1 MIYFDNASTTKVS
14 DEVVTAMLPYFT
26 DTFANASS
34 LHEMGQI
41 AREAVESSREK
52 IAKLLNAK
60 NSMDIIFTSGG
71 SESNN
76 LAIKSIAKWGATK
89 GKKHIISSKIEH
101 HSVLRT
107 LEALEKQ
114 GYEVTYLDVYSNGIV
129 KAEDVENAIRGDT
142 CLVTIMT
149 ANNEI
154 GTIQPVEE
162 IGKICKAHGV
172 YFHTDAVQAVGHI
185 PVDVEK
191 MNVDLLSISAHK
203 FHGPKGIGALYCRRG
218 TPLFAEILGG
228 EQERGRRAG
237 TENVPYIV
245 GMAKALELAIDEME
259 DVSKREQELRD
270 RLFKGLKT
278 IPHSKINGDTKSRLP
293 NNFNMSFEGIEG
305 ESLILLL
312 SDAGICSTSGSACT
326 SGSLDPSHVL
336 LAIGLPH
343 EVAHGSLRLTLSKY
357 STKDEVDKA
366 IIEIKKVVEYLRQ
379 ISPVYDELERGVRKF
394 QI

>member
-1 MIYFDNASTTKVS
+1 MIYLDNASTTKVS
-14 DEVVTAMLPYFT
+14 DEVVSAMLPYFT
-26 DTFANASS
+26 ETFANASS

-41 AREAVESSREK
+41 AREAVEGSRAK
-52 IAKLLNAK
+52 IAELINAA
-60 NSMDIIFTSGG
+60 NDTDIVFTSGG

-76 LAIKSIAKWGATK
+76 LAIKSIAKWGEKK

-114 GYEVTYLDVYSNGIV
+114 GFEVTYLEVYDNGIV
-129 KAEDVENAIRGDT
+129 RAEDVESAIRPET

-154 GTIQPVEE
+154 GTIQPIEE

-185 PVDVEK
+185 PIDVQK
-191 MNVDLLSISAHK
+191 LNVDLLSVSAHK
-203 FHGPKGIGALYCRRG
+203 FHGPKGVGALYCRRG

-245 GMAKALELAIDEME
+245 GMAKALELAVAEMGE
-259 DVSKREQELRD
+259 VSQKEQTLRD
-270 RLFKGLKT
+270 RLFEGLKT
-278 IPHSKINGDTKSRLP
+278 IPHSKINGDTAKRLP

-357 STKDEVDKA
+357 NTEQDIDTAIKEV
-366 IIEIKKVVEYLRQ
+366 KKVVEYLRK